1 MKKNSKIIS
10 KPKDASTVIIIKKK
24 KKKLF
29 CING

>member
-24 KKKLF
+24 KKLTLY
-29 CING
+29 